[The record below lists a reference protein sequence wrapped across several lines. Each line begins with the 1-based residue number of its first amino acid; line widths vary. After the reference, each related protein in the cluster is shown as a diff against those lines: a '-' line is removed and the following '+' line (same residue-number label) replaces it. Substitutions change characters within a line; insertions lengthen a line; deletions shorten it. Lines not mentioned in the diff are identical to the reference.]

1 MKLVT
6 NLLKDKKIRYGGYA
20 ALLTLL
26 VLLGLVVLNLLVQ
39 QVPAEIDLTENKL
52 FSLSEQTETLLESL
66 EEPVNIYALYAAGE
80 EETNIAEILRKYE
93 QASRLVSVE
102 FIDPELNPGFITR
115 YDEEGDGIS
124 AGSVIVEQ
132 GELFRVIANMELYNI
147 SYSQQGQPQLMG
159 LQVEPK
165 VTQAI
170 NYVSSGY
177 TPKLYQLTGHGEYT
191 LDEYGI
197 TPALE
202 GENYE
207 IESLDLITAPE
218 VPEDAAVLLIMSP
231 KFPISEEELDKI
243 HAYIDE
249 GGRALVLA
257 DFIGEPSPGA
267 NAILRSYGLEILPGL
282 IMENDKRRY
291 AGNQL
296 FAAPFLLEHEILEP
310 LKENDLN
317 LITPIAVALQELE
330 RKPRSIELTPLLASS
345 DQSWRRLDPTSD
357 SALQLESDVLGPYTI
372 AWAVERQQYNDDEP
386 EAFRLVA
393 MGNSQF
399 LGQIPPYGQ
408 IKGNID
414 YFLNSL
420 AWLNERSETITI
432 RSKSLFRLPMR
443 LNALQS
449 IIYAGIVVILIPAGL
464 LVAGLVVW
472 LRRRHL

>member
-1 MKLVT
+1 MKMLT
-6 NLLKDKKIRYGGYA
+6 SLLKDKKIRYGGYA

-26 VLLGLVVLNLLVQ
+26 VLCGLVVLNLLVQ
-39 QVPAEIDLTENKL
+39 QLPAEIDLTENRL
-52 FSLSEQTETLLESL
+52 FSLSEQTATLLDSL

-102 FIDPELNPGFITR
+102 FIDPELNPGFISS
-115 YDEEGDGIS
+115 YDETGDGIP

-132 GELFRVIANMELYNI
+132 GELFRVINNMELYNI

-170 NYVSSGY
+170 NYVASGY
-177 TPKLYQLTGHGEYT
+177 TPKLYQLSGHGEFT

-207 IESLDLITAPE
+207 IDSLDLITAPA
-218 VPEDAAVLLIMSP
+218 VPDDAAVLLIMSP

-243 HAYIDE
+243 HRYIDD

-257 DFIGEPSPGA
+257 DFIGNPSEGA
-267 NAILRSYGLEILPGL
+267 NGILKSYGLEILPGF

-291 AGNQL
+291 TGSQL
-296 FAAPFLLEHEILEP
+296 FAAPFLMEHEILEP

-317 LITPIAVALQELE
+317 LITPNAVAVQELE
-330 RKPRSIELTPLLASS
+330 RKPRSLELTPLLRSS
-345 DQSWRRLDPTSD
+345 DQSWRRLDTQSN
-357 SALQLESDVLGPYTI
+357 STLKLANDVPGPHTI

-386 EAFRLVA
+386 AAFRLVV
-393 MGNSQF
+393 MGNSLF
-399 LGQIPPYGQ
+399 LGPVPPYGQ

-449 IIYAGIVVILIPAGL
+449 IIYAALVVILIPAGL
-464 LVAGLVVW
+464 LIAGLVVW